1 MGNQPIRTP
10 QQQRSIEKR
19 NRIIDAGYQLFCE
32 KGYHN
37 TNTAEIAKLAGVSTG
52 IVYNYFR
59 DKKDIFM
66 DVIELYESSIT
77 YPIYETI
84 RQLGKPINLK
94 KALKDI
100 IIDLTKAHTMNKTV
114 HEEMQ
119 ALSHTDKEISELF
132 CRFQSNIATY
142 LVGLLK
148 ENDIQPTN
156 SYEKAHL
163 IIDIIENLS
172 HEIVYHQ
179 HEYLNYDIMTDVA
192 VNAIV
197 DMLTT

>member
-1 MGNQPIRTP
+1 MGNQQIRTP
-10 QQQRSIEKR
+10 RQQRSIEKR
-19 NRIIDAGYQLFCE
+19 IRIIEAGYQLFCE

-52 IVYNYFR
+52 IVYSYFK

-66 DVIELYESSIT
+66 YVIEAYENSVAAPAYDLIKT
-77 YPIYETI
+77 LKEPMDLAKVI
-84 RQLGKPINLK
+84 RQM
-94 KALKDI
+94 I
-100 IIDLTKAHTMNKTV
+100 IKLTESHTLVKSV

-119 ALSHTDKEISELF
+119 ALSHTDKEIGELF
-132 CRFQSNIATY
+132 CKFQSNLASNF
-142 LVGLLK
+142 VGMMDQFDLH
-148 ENDIQPTN
+148 PTN
-156 SYEKAHL
+156 AYEKAHL

-179 HEYLNYDIMTDVA
+179 HEYLNYEVMTDVA

>member
-1 MGNQPIRTP
+1 MGNGQIRMP

-19 NRIIDAGYQLFCE
+19 KRIVDAGYQLFCE

-52 IVYNYFR
+52 ILYNYFK

-66 DVIELYESSIT
+66 EVIG
-77 YPIYETI
+77 IYETNITTPMYEAIQKLEKPVDI
-84 RQLGKPINLK
+84 R
-94 KALKDI
+94 KAVKEI
-100 IIDLTKAHTMNKTV
+100 ITTLTVGHTMAKSV

-119 ALSHTDKEISELF
+119 ALAHTDPEISELF
-132 CRFQSNIATY
+132 CRFQSNIATQIVEFMAAY
-142 LVGLLK
+142 EIK
-148 ENDIQPTN
+148 PTHA
-156 SYEKAHL
+156 YEKAFL
-163 IIDIIENLS
+163 ITDMIENII

-179 HEYLNYDIMTDVA
+179 HEYLDYNVMTNVA

-197 DMLTT
+197 DMLSY

>member
-1 MGNQPIRTP
+1 MGTQQIRMP

-19 NRIIDAGYQLFCE
+19 NKIIDAGYQLFCE

-52 IVYNYFR
+52 IVYNYFK

-66 DVIELYESSIT
+66 YVIEAYENSIAN
-77 YPIYETI
+77 PVYEAI
-84 RQLGKPINLK
+84 RGLTRPLDLEIALRTAI
-94 KALKDI
+94 KALTD
-100 IIDLTKAHTMNKTV
+100 AHTMNKSV

-119 ALSHTDKEISELF
+119 ALAHTDKEISELF
-132 CRFQSNIATY
+132 CDFQSNMASYTVKLMEEFDLY
-142 LVGLLK
+142 
-148 ENDIQPTN
+148 PTN
-156 SYEKAHL
+156 AYEKAHL
-163 IIDIIENLS
+163 IIDIMENLC

-179 HEYLNYDIMTDVA
+179 HEYLNYEVMMDVA

-197 DMLTT
+197 DMLKN

>member
-1 MGNQPIRTP
+1 MGNQQIRTP

-19 NRIIDAGYQLFCE
+19 SKIIEAGYQLFCE

-52 IVYNYFR
+52 IVYSYFK

-66 DVIELYESSIT
+66 YVIESYENSVAS
-77 YPIYETI
+77 PVYELLKTLDDIDDLPKVI
-84 RQLGKPINLK
+84 RQMITK
-94 KALKDI
+94 
-100 IIDLTKAHTMNKTV
+100 LTDSHTLVKSV

-119 ALSHTDKEISELF
+119 ALSHTDKEIDDLF
-132 CRFQSNIATY
+132 ATFQSNLANHFVS
-142 LVGLLK
+142 LMEEFHLH
-148 ENDIQPTN
+148 PTN
-156 SYEKAHL
+156 AYEKAHI

-179 HEYLNYDIMTDVA
+179 HEYLNYDVMTDVA
-192 VNAIV
+192 VKTIV
-197 DMLTT
+197 DMLTS

>member
-1 MGNQPIRTP
+1 MGNQQIRTP

-19 NRIIDAGYQLFCE
+19 NKIIEAGYQLFCE

-52 IVYNYFR
+52 IVYNYFK

-77 YPIYETI
+77 YPIYDTI
-84 RQLGKPINLK
+84 KLMEKPINLS
-94 KALKDI
+94 KAIRDI

-119 ALSHTDKEISELF
+119 ALSHTDKEISDLF
-132 CRFQSNIATY
+132 CSFQSNIATY
-142 LVGLLK
+142 LVELMK
-148 ENDIQPTN
+148 ENDICPSN
-156 SYEKAHL
+156 AYEKAHL

-179 HEYLNYDIMTDVA
+179 HEYLNYDVMTDVA
-192 VNAIV
+192 VNAVV

>member
-1 MGNQPIRTP
+1 MGNQQIRMP

-19 NRIIDAGYQLFCE
+19 NKIIDAGYQLFCE

-52 IVYNYFR
+52 IVYNYFK

-66 DVIELYESSIT
+66 YVIEAYENSITEPLYELLRKM
-77 YPIYETI
+77 E
-84 RQLGKPINLK
+84 KPIDLDKAVKICITNL
-94 KALKDI
+94 
-100 IIDLTKAHTMNKTV
+100 TQSHTMNKSV

-119 ALSHTDKEISELF
+119 ALSHTDKEIGELF
-132 CRFQSNIATY
+132 CNYQSNIASY
-142 LVGLLK
+142 MVKLFK
-148 ENDIQPTN
+148 ENGLQPTN
-156 SYEKAHL
+156 AYEKAHL
-163 IIDIIENLS
+163 IVDIIENLI

-179 HEYLNYDIMTDVA
+179 HEYLNYEIMTDVA

-197 DMLTT
+197 DMLRS